1 MTASGGSEA
10 DGRDSP
16 KYTSALDEK
25 ELSTVQAIAANGAHE
40 SDDEATGLRKELP
53 TDEEIATL
61 RRVPDRIPWIA
72 FSIAFV
78 ELCERFSYYG
88 TTAVFVNFIQQP
100 LPKGST
106 AGNSVGPGIITSR
119 VPGALGLGQR
129 ASTAISTFNSF
140 WAYIMPLVGA
150 YIAEEHLGRFRTI
163 MYSIA
168 CALVGHTILIISA
181 IPPVI
186 KNPNGALPCFVI
198 GLVIMGVGTGGF
210 KSNISPLIAEQYT
223 ETQMY
228 IRTEK
233 SGERVI
239 VDPAATVSRIFIL
252 FYLMINIGSLCGQ
265 IGMVFAEKYVG
276 FYLSFLLPT
285 LMFCLCP
292 LVLFI
297 CRKRYVRTK
306 PGGSIYYKAM
316 KLIGLVA
323 KGKGSW
329 NVAKMSRDF
338 KHPDSWNACKPSRL
352 ANKPA
357 WMTFD
362 DAWVD
367 EVRRGIIACSVFLWY
382 PLFWVAYNQGT
393 TNLTSQAATLELA
406 GVPNDIINNLNPITL
421 IVFIPIMDRIVY
433 PSLRKSGIR
442 FTPIKR
448 ITTGFFLA
456 GCGMVSSA
464 VLQYYIYKTNPCGN
478 EASKCKTEY
487 GKNSPI
493 SVWVQAV
500 AYVLGGVSEIFAS
513 VTSLEYA
520 FMKAPRNM
528 RSLVQ
533 AFALFMNAIS
543 SALLQALVGLSAD
556 PLLIWNYTV
565 TACLSFIG
573 CIGFWISNRKA
584 DQAEDELNQLAV
596 ADFHAGDKEG
606 EKAA

>member
-1 MTASGGSEA
+1 MTAPVGLEV
-10 DGRDSP
+10 DGRESP

-61 RRVPDRIPWIA
+61 RRLPDRIPWIA

-100 LPKGST
+100 LPHGST
-106 AGNSVGPGIITSR
+106 TGNSIGPGIIQNRT
-119 VPGALGLGQR
+119 PGALGLGQR
-129 ASTAISTFNSF
+129 ASTALVTFNSF
-140 WAYIMPLVGA
+140 WAYVMPLVGA

-163 MYSIA
+163 MFSIG

-186 KNPNGALPCFVI
+186 KHPNGALPCFVI
-198 GLVIMGVGTGGF
+198 GLIIMGMGTGGF

-223 ETQMY
+223 ETQMF

-292 LVLFI
+292 LVLFL
-297 CRKRYVRTK
+297 CRKKYVRTK
-306 PGGSIYYKAM
+306 PGGSIYYKAI
-316 KLIGLVA
+316 KLVGLIT
-323 KGKGSW
+323 KGKWSW
-329 NVAKMSRDF
+329 NPAQTRRNF
-338 KHPDSWNACKPSRL
+338 KDPEFWNAGKPSRI
-352 ANKPA
+352 ANKPS

-367 EVRRGIIACSVFLWY
+367 EVRRGLIACSVFLWY

-393 TNLTSQAATLELA
+393 SNLTSQANTLTLN

-421 IVFIPIMDRIVY
+421 IVCIPIMDRIVY
-433 PSLRKSGIR
+433 PTLRKNGIR

-456 GCGMVSSA
+456 GCGMTSSA
-464 VLQYYIYKTNPCGN
+464 VLQYYIYKTNPCGSN
-478 EASKCKTEY
+478 ASYCKTEL
-487 GKNSPI
+487 GKYSPI

-500 AYVLGGVSEIFAS
+500 AYVLGGISEIFAS

-543 SALLQALVGLSAD
+543 SAINQALVGLSSD
-556 PLLIWNYTV
+556 PLLIWNYGV
-565 TACLSFIG
+565 TACLAYIG
-573 CIGFWISNRKA
+573 CIGFWFSNRSTDK
-584 DQAEDELNQLAV
+584 AEDAMNQLAV
-596 ADFHAGDKEG
+596 ADFHGKENDT
-606 EKAA
+606 EKAI

>member
-1 MTASGGSEA
+1 MTASTGSEA

-40 SDDEATGLRKELP
+40 SDDEATGLRRELP

-61 RRVPDRIPWIA
+61 RRVPDKIPWIA
-72 FSIAFV
+72 FTITFV

-100 LPKGST
+100 LPKNST
-106 AGNSVGPGIITSR
+106 TGNSVGPGITAR
-119 VPGALGLGQR
+119 LPGALGLGQR
-129 ASTAISTFNSF
+129 ASTGISLFNSF
-140 WAYIMPLVGA
+140 WAYVMPLVGA
-150 YIAEEHLGRFRTI
+150 YLAEQHFGRFRTI

-168 CALVGHTILIISA
+168 CALVGHTLLIISS

-186 KNPNGALPCFVI
+186 VNPNGAIACFVI

-239 VDPAATVSRIFIL
+239 VDPAATVSRIFII

-265 IGMVFAEKYVG
+265 IGMVFAEKYIG
-276 FYLSFLLPT
+276 FYLSFTLPT
-285 LMFCLCP
+285 VMFCFCP

-306 PGGSIYYKAM
+306 PGGSIYIKAL
-316 KLIGLVA
+316 KLFSLVA

-329 NVAKMSRDF
+329 NLAKMGRDL
-338 KHPDSWNACKPSRL
+338 KDPASWDAVKPSRI
-352 ANKPA
+352 ANRPA

-367 EVRRGIIACSVFLWY
+367 EVRRGVIACTVFLWY
-382 PLFWVAYNQGT
+382 PLFWCAYNQGT
-393 TNLTSQAATLELA
+393 TNLTSQAATLQLN
-406 GVPNDIINNLNPITL
+406 GVPNDVITNLNPLTL
-421 IVFIPIMDRIVY
+421 IICIPIMDRIVY
-433 PSLRKSGIR
+433 PGLRKAGIR

-448 ITTGFFLA
+448 ITTGFLLA
-456 GCGMVSSA
+456 GCAMISSA
-464 VLQYYIYKTNPCGN
+464 VLQHYIYKTNPCGTD
-478 EASKCKTEY
+478 ASACNTEY
-487 GKNSPI
+487 GKFSPI

-543 SALLQALVGLSAD
+543 TAINQAMVSLSDD
-556 PLLIWNYTV
+556 PLLVWNYTV
-565 TACLSFIG
+565 TACLSICG
-573 CIGFWISNRKA
+573 GIGFWITNRKTDA
-584 DQAEDELNQLAV
+584 AEDELNQLAV
-596 ADFHAGDKEG
+596 ADFNSREKEG
-606 EKAA
+606 EKAV